1 MEKLLV
7 PPRGPLMW
15 SSLLLPTN
23 SKVTCVLFFYSA
35 PHQLQTNGLNLIRLF
50 NPMALKF
57 DTSSNYKKT
66 ISPPK
71 IFQTLRLLVSPPL
84 EQKSKFSLS
93 LSLSHIEAFSL
104 HGTATGPNLRFR
116 WCWPFSHWKIPKIP
130 AGTVTNFKIFLY
142 STKPCYTWDI
152 SVDSPWPWLQLEAS
166 KAHTTTTGGACW
178 PDLLLSLGLCFFALS
193 SPAVAKLLLAPR
205 HHHFWWC
212 FSPYIPQF
220 V

>member
-1 MEKLLV
+1 M
-7 PPRGPLMW
+7 R

-23 SKVTCVLFFYSA
+23 SNVTCVLFFSDSA

-93 LSLSHIEAFSL
+93 RSHRLKLSLFTAQPLARISGSDNTGLFLIGKSL
-104 HGTATGPNLRFR
+104 KSPLEQSPN
-116 WCWPFSHWKIPKIP
+116 I
-130 AGTVTNFKIFLY
+130 KIFLS
-142 STKPCYTWDI
+142 STKPCYTWDT
-152 SVDSPWPWLQLEAS
+152 SVDFP
-166 KAHTTTTGGACW
+166 
-178 PDLLLSLGLCFFALS
+178 
-193 SPAVAKLLLAPR
+193 
-205 HHHFWWC
+205 
-212 FSPYIPQF
+212 
-220 V
+220 

>member
-1 MEKLLV
+1 MNLHRVYEINTAQSKIHIKSPTQIMEKLLV

-35 PHQLQTNGLNLIRLF
+35 PHQLQTNGLNLIHLF

-84 EQKSKFSLS
+84 EQKSKFSFSRSHRLKLS
-93 LSLSHIEAFSL
+93 LFTAQPLGSPVPTMLAF
-104 HGTATGPNLRFR
+104 
-116 WCWPFSHWKIPKIP
+116 FSSENP
-130 AGTVTNFKIFLY
+130 
-142 STKPCYTWDI
+142 
-152 SVDSPWPWLQLEAS
+152 
-166 KAHTTTTGGACW
+166 
-178 PDLLLSLGLCFFALS
+178 
-193 SPAVAKLLLAPR
+193 
-205 HHHFWWC
+205 
-212 FSPYIPQF
+212 
-220 V
+220 